1 MASGCDPGRMAAGSE
16 RGPVAPAC
24 EDGGMSVHHNDPDV
38 IRDLLHTPATWAVV
52 GLGDNPDRTA
62 YRVSLWLQHELGI
75 RLVPVHPTAAT
86 VHGATGY
93 ATLAD
98 IPDGT
103 VVKVVDCFVNSGHV
117 GRVVD
122 EAIGQRERLGIE
134 ALWLQLGVIDEE
146 AAGRAEA
153 AGLAVVMDTC
163 PKIEYPRI
171 RPGDGASAVTD

>member
-1 MASGCDPGRMAAGSE
+1 
-16 RGPVAPAC
+16 
-24 EDGGMSVHHNDPDV
+24 MSQHRNDRDV

-62 YRVSLWLQHELGI
+62 YRVSLWLQRELGI

-86 VHGATGY
+86 VHGAQGY
-93 ATLAD
+93 KSLAD

-103 VVKVVDCFVNSGHV
+103 QVKVVDCFVNSERV
-117 GRVVD
+117 GAVVD
-122 EAIGQRERLGIE
+122 EAIAESARLGIE
-134 ALWLQLGVIDEE
+134 ALWLQLGVIDE
-146 AAGRAEA
+146 AAAARAEQ

-171 RPGDGASAVTD
+171 QPGDGADAVTD